1 MFFARFR
8 TKEPRK
14 NKRTNSRLPGYRES
28 EFMEDSNI
36 MKEEYYDPTVTM
48 NIYTHLSSQKKE
60 KAVQA
65 LQQHFTDT
73 FPEAL

>member
-1 MFFARFR
+1 
-8 TKEPRK
+8 
-14 NKRTNSRLPGYRES
+14 
-28 EFMEDSNI
+28 